1 MAPGPCRRTVGL
13 GPGGVAA
20 GIWDTVTV
28 PVSAHAKVASCPA
41 LLAYLNGV
49 INISIGIGNGRST
62 TRKSRRQRTRQ
73 KAHGITVH
81 HHPVGTFGIGPYK
94 IGG

>member
-1 MAPGPCRRTVGL
+1 MPTGWTQTPTVIHSIPIVKPAVGCTIGCAVVIITPGPCRRTVGL

-41 LLAYLNGV
+41 LLIYLNGV
-49 INISIGIGNGRST
+49 INISIGIGNG
-62 TRKSRRQRTRQ
+62 
-73 KAHGITVH
+73 
-81 HHPVGTFGIGPYK
+81 
-94 IGG
+94 